1 MAISRA
7 SNSSIQGGLP
17 KFNDIWD
24 GTTATSAFDSLGTV
38 VVGSATSAVTFS
50 NIPATYTH
58 LHIRCLTRGTTASTC
73 PVFLRVNGDT
83 ATNYSTHQILGNG
96 SSAYADGHANASY
109 ILDGWGG
116 FQSWSGDDLANTF
129 GLGIIDIFD
138 YANTSKFKTAR
149 ALWGRENN
157 ASTPVTGRIVFE
169 SGAWRNSADPIH
181 TLTFTTDATS
191 YGINW
196 APRTEFSLYGVK

>member
-1 MAISRA
+1 MAVSRL
-7 SNSSIQGGLP
+7 SQQSIQQSFP
-17 KFNDIWD
+17 KGTTLWD

-38 VVGSATSAVTFS
+38 IVSSATSAVTFS

-58 LHIRCLTRGTTASTC
+58 LHIRCLTRGVTGSTC
-73 PVFLRVNGDT
+73 PVYLRVNSDSG
-83 ATNYSTHQILGNG
+83 TNYSTHQILGNG
-96 SSAYADGHANASY
+96 STAYADGHANASY

-129 GLGIIDIFD
+129 GVGIIDILD

-149 ALWGRENN
+149 ALWARENN

-169 SGAWRNSADPIH
+169 SGAWRNTNAIT
-181 TLTFTTDATS
+181 TLTFTTEATT

-196 APRTEFSLYGVK
+196 APRTEFSLYGIK